1 MASSETIC
9 FAPGSYQSDLDAD
22 QELSELEEE
31 LQGLTATLEMA
42 KIDFAGV
49 SYKSEEIRDQATKES
64 QESQETQDYYSDF
77 SPSNRT
83 NSEPDSKSNSNAPD
97 ATASDMGWRIARQ
110 AMVRDFLFLAGR
122 SFVGIALVGL
132 MSFATYHLYRASQS
146 IKPEALTAGFYKVF
160 PALKPHQPVF
170 IDEVKA
176 DKPEKNT
183 AEPEKKTVRKERKRK
198 IARKAHNRVRVAKRY
213 NYSPWAGDH
222 PNGGEITYTDGTI
235 TEYTWY

>member
-1 MASSETIC
+1 
-9 FAPGSYQSDLDAD
+9 
-22 QELSELEEE
+22 

-64 QESQETQDYYSDF
+64 QETQDYYSDF

-83 NSEPDSKSNSNAPD
+83 NSEPDSKSHSNAPD
-97 ATASDMGWRIARQ
+97 AAASDMGWRIARQ

-132 MSFATYHLYRASQS
+132 LSFATYHLYRASQN
-146 IKPEALTAGFYKVF
+146 INPEALTAGFYKVF

-176 DKPEKNT
+176 VKPEKNT

-198 IARKAHNRVRVAKRY
+198 IARKGHNRVKVAKRY

>member
-49 SYKSEEIRDQATKES
+49 SYQSEEPRAQES
-64 QESQETQDYYSDF
+64 QESQDYYSDF
-77 SPSNRT
+77 SPGNRT
-83 NSEPDSKSNSNAPD
+83 NSEPDSKSNSDSVPD
-97 ATASDMGWRIARQ
+97 ASASDMGWRIARQ

-132 MSFATYHLYRASQS
+132 LSFATYHLYRASQN

-176 DKPEKNT
+176 AKPEKNT

-198 IARKAHNRVRVAKRY
+198 IARKGHNRVRVAKRY

>member
-9 FAPGSYQSDLDAD
+9 FAPGSHESDFVAD
-22 QELSELEEE
+22 EELSELEEE

-49 SYKSEEIRDQATKES
+49 SYKCE
-64 QESQETQDYYSDF
+64 ETQTEDNQERHSKDSLDSHADF
-77 SPSNRT
+77 SPSSRSSSGT
-83 NSEPDSKSNSNAPD
+83 D
-97 ATASDMGWRIARQ
+97 ASSSDMGWRIARQ

-132 MSFATYHLYRASQS
+132 LAFASYHLYKASQS
-146 IKPEALTAGFYKVF
+146 IKPEALTAGFYRVF

-176 DKPEKNT
+176 DKSEKNT
-183 AEPEKKTVRKERKRK
+183 AEPEKRAVRKERKRK
-198 IARKAHNRVRVAKRY
+198 IARKGHNRVRVAKRY

-222 PNGGEITYTDGTI
+222 PSGGEITYTDGTI

>member
-49 SYKSEEIRDQATKES
+49 SYKSEEIRDQESKES

-83 NSEPDSKSNSNAPD
+83 NSEPASKSNSNAPD
-97 ATASDMGWRIARQ
+97 AAASDMGWRIARQ

-132 MSFATYHLYRASQS
+132 LSFATYHLYSASQN

-176 DKPEKNT
+176 AKPEKNT

-198 IARKAHNRVRVAKRY
+198 IARKGHNRVKVAKRY

>member
-9 FAPGSYQSDLDAD
+9 FAPGSYQSEFDAD
-22 QELSELEEE
+22 EELSELEEE

-42 KIDFAGV
+42 KIDFADA
-49 SYKSEEIRDQATKES
+49 SRKSEDIKIEEIQDWDSKES
-64 QESQETQDYYSDF
+64 TGSIDSTDPGDF
-77 SPSNRT
+77 SPSSRI
-83 NSEPDSKSNSNAPD
+83 AAD
-97 ATASDMGWRIARQ
+97 ASSSDMGWRIARQ

-132 MSFATYHLYRASQS
+132 LAFASYHLYKASQS
-146 IKPEALTAGFYKVF
+146 IKPEALTAGFYRVF

-176 DKPEKNT
+176 DKSDKNT
-183 AEPEKKTVRKERKRK
+183 AEPEKKAVRKERKRK
-198 IARKAHNRVRVAKRY
+198 IARKGHNRVKVAKRY

-222 PNGGEITYTDGTI
+222 PSGGEITYTDGTI